1 MKDGL
6 ALSPGRVMCPVGPF
20 AFINSVR
27 RKGGDPGTEEVCM
40 NAATMPAAGAD
51 DRVGLPYHSVVPLSS
66 TPYMGLF
73 DDPTQKGALRRLR
86 KRIRKRLLQQTRAS
100 SESTRSSSQ

>member
-51 DRVGLPYHSVVPLSS
+51 DGVGLPYHRVVPFSS
-66 TPYMGLF
+66 TPYLGIF
-73 DDPTQKGALRRLR
+73 NDPTQKEDLRRLR
-86 KRIRKRLLQQTRAS
+86 KRIRKRLQQTRAS
-100 SESTRSSSQ
+100 SESTRSSSK